1 MKILHICWSLD
12 NGGAEN
18 MLVDI
23 INYQVKHEDV
33 SLFIVNDRIDYS
45 IFNRLDKRCH
55 VKRMGRKEGD
65 KNPFSL
71 LNIYSYLLFHH
82 FDIVH
87 LHNSDMIKY
96 LWLKRNYVRTV
107 HNTNISIQNYRWHKG
122 IIAISESVKEDLES
136 RGIHRSVVIDNGINF
151 SLIKP
156 NMRKKKNEV
165 FRMIQVSRIYFGQK
179 GQDILVEAVKKVLSH
194 GITNIHLDF
203 IGTGQDIDRLKQMIK
218 DNRLEEYIS
227 LLGNKP
233 REYIYE
239 HLCDYDL
246 FVQPSRFEGFGLTV
260 AEAMGAKIPV
270 LVSENEGPLAI
281 IENGKYGFTFKNM
294 SVDDCAW
301 QIEKIMKEYPSK
313 DFLESVYRHVHT
325 LYNVDNTAQGYLD
338 FYQKILRNS

>member
-23 INYQVKHEDV
+23 INYQVKYEDV

-107 HNTNISIQNYRWHKG
+107 HNTNISNQNYRWHKG

-156 NMRKKKNEV
+156 NMRKEKNEV

-194 GITNIHLDF
+194 ETINIHLDF
-203 IGTGQDIDRLKQMIK
+203 IGTGQDIDRLRQMIK
-218 DNRLEEYIS
+218 DNCLEEYIS

-281 IENGKYGFTFKNM
+281 IENGKYGFTFKNK
-294 SVDDCAW
+294 SVDDCAG

-313 DFLESVYRHVHT
+313 DFLESAYRHVHT

-338 FYQKILRNS
+338 FYQKILRNG

>member
-23 INYQVKHEDV
+23 INYQVKYEDV
-33 SLFIVNDRIDYS
+33 SLFIINDRIDYS
-45 IFNRLDKRCH
+45 IFNRIDKRCH
-55 VKRMGRKEGD
+55 VKLMGRKEGD
-65 KNPFSL
+65 KNPFAL
-71 LNIYSYLLFHH
+71 LKIYGYFLSHH

-87 LHNSDMIKY
+87 LHNPDMIKY

-107 HNTNISIQNYRWHKG
+107 HNTNIGYQNYRWHKG
-122 IIAISESVKEDLES
+122 IISISEAVREDLES
-136 RGIHRSVVIDNGINF
+136 RGVHGSEVIDNGINF

-156 NMRKKKNEV
+156 NVRKERNGV
-165 FRMIQVSRIYFGQK
+165 FRMIQVSRIYFEQK
-179 GQDILVEAVKKVLSH
+179 GQDILVEAVKKILSH
-194 GITNIHLDF
+194 GMTNIHLDF
-203 IGTGQDIDRLKQMIK
+203 IGTGQDIDRLRQMIEE
-218 DNRLEEYIS
+218 NHLEKYIS
-227 LLGNKP
+227 LLGNMP

-281 IENGKYGFTFKNM
+281 IENGKYGFAFKNK
-294 SVDDCAW
+294 SVDDCAL
-301 QIEKIMKEYPSK
+301 QIQNLIQTYPTK
-313 DFLESVYRHVHT
+313 DFIEAAYQHVHT

-338 FYQKILRNS
+338 FYKRILE